1 MKLKETEVEAGYLYS
16 TSANQYRAVLAM
28 KEGFMIYAPSIEG
41 SAPLKLTT
49 TKMPFDN
56 QPFKKCQIITFAKKD
71 YQAFEFNDNEAI
83 KHKLY
88 ESQLA
93 VAIAQCNAKSAIAT
107 LLAE

>member
-71 YQAFEFNDNEAI
+71 YQVFTYNGVEAL
-83 KHKLY
+83 KHKLN
-88 ESQLA
+88 EVQINL
-93 VAIAQCNAKSAIAT
+93 VIAQCNAKLSIAS
-107 LLAE
+107 L